1 MSKLKIALL
10 QLTPT
15 GTIKGNLKKGITA
28 CKEAKS
34 QGADI
39 ALFPEMFSI
48 GYDIYDP
55 PADFPLNLIWQ

>member
-15 GTIKGNLKKGITA
+15 GTVEGNLEKGIAA

-48 GYDIYDP
+48 GYDIYEP
-55 PADFPLNLIWQ
+55 PATFR